1 MKLIENIKSK
11 TEQYIL
17 IGLLAKEADLIGT
30 YTVKHLREHPEY
42 IKSEINVGIFDNIVL
57 SGKTYTNKERKEIAT
72 LSQVWSKGDLNR
84 YHNLGLLRQRLES
97 LPETQ
102 DTAKAKHTIDEIL
115 AKPLS
120 EIATR
125 SSEISEFMDTAFMS
139 YEMENRNQIVEKVYN
154 PEKTQEIV
162 ITDLAQMGSAAMLH
176 FFNPNR
182 TMSNFDA
189 YVSDLEEKRSKELN
203 REFKFSEDEKRQMLL
218 QYQAKKIII

>member
-139 YEMENRNQIVEKVYN
+139 YEM
-154 PEKTQEIV
+154 
-162 ITDLAQMGSAAMLH
+162 
-176 FFNPNR
+176 
-182 TMSNFDA
+182 
-189 YVSDLEEKRSKELN
+189 
-203 REFKFSEDEKRQMLL
+203 
-218 QYQAKKIII
+218 